1 MKKLYASFL
10 TAFATVSLLGQS
22 VETSGF
28 DPKEIRPDSTSTY
41 TVVLKDIN
49 GNISAEDIPMPDG
62 LQIIGQSRSQSFSMG
77 TSGTSSSTSLQYTV
91 RPLKEGIF
99 TVPEWSV
106 EYKGKTYTIAAATL
120 KVDESAPA
128 QQQAQQARDP
138 FGMRS
143 MFGLP
148 SGIRSQ
154 SQARQQ
160 TQTFDDSL
168 RNSANLEIK
177 LPREEIY
184 VGESVPCEL
193 IFSFDK
199 SILRNGF
206 RLAQLIPDIKKA
218 DAFDCPA
225 FTTDPT
231 VDEKSDPEK
240 VFIIYHTIVTP
251 LKVGSYDLDFSAK
264 GVFNRDIDIDDLMGM
279 SLIDRMMSMGGG
291 RQIPFEIQMPAKKI
305 NVLELPTQGKPE
317 NFTGAIGKFSLEDV
331 MVDPD
336 ALSVGD
342 PSIITAKLVGM
353 GNFGRISAP
362 ELDTG
367 GNWKNYKPKTSFADE
382 SNGQGYIG
390 IKTFEYTVVPTKPD
404 LKFAPKILFNY
415 FDPVSKKYVE
425 LPSKEIPVS
434 VAPTGRSNRAVQK
447 AQDNKKAEPEFAQ
460 NLDKNSQTREVDLL
474 KSPLFW
480 ILQAAILAALIAFIA
495 ARRRKLMLESNPEYA
510 KKLAYRKQCAYYLAK
525 ARDDANRNDAKAFFV
540 DARNALQY
548 SLTAADSDRESSS
561 LILREAREIM
571 QSRNFGQDDID
582 SINVFFDGADAITF
596 GGLDV
601 SKMDLKELDKSLNKT
616 CKLLEK

>member
-1 MKKLYASFL
+1 MKKLYASFFIA
-10 TAFATVSLLGQS
+10 TAYVALLGQS
-22 VETSGF
+22 IETSGF
-28 DPKEIRPDSTSTY
+28 DPKEIRPGSTSTY
-41 TVVLKDIN
+41 TVILKDIN
-49 GNISAEDIPMPDG
+49 GNISSDDIPMPDG

-106 EYKGKTYTIAAATL
+106 EYKGKTYKIAAATL

-128 QQQAQQARDP
+128 QQSAQPMGDP

-148 SGIRSQ
+148 SRTRTQ
-154 SQARQQ
+154 SAARQQ
-160 TQTFDDSL
+160 TQSFDDTL
-168 RNSANLEIK
+168 RSSANLEIK

-206 RLAQLIPDIKKA
+206 RLAQLAPDIKKA

-231 VDEKSDPEK
+231 VDEKSDPDK

-264 GVFNRDIDIDDLMGM
+264 GVFNRDMDIDDLMGM

-291 RQIPFEIQMPAKKI
+291 RQVPFEIQMPAKKI
-305 NVLELPTQGKPE
+305 NVLELPADGKPA

-331 MVDPD
+331 TVDPD

-342 PSIITAKLVGM
+342 PAIITAKLVGM
-353 GNFGRISAP
+353 GNFGRIEAP
-362 ELDTG
+362 NLDTG
-367 GNWKNYKPKTSFADE
+367 GDWKSYKPKTSFADE
-382 SNGQGYIG
+382 SNGQAYIG

-404 LKFAPKILFNY
+404 LKYAPKILFNY
-415 FDPVSKKYVE
+415 FDPISKKYVE

-447 AQDNKKAEPEFAQ
+447 AEESKSAEPEFAQ
-460 NLDKNSQTREVDLL
+460 ILDKNEKTHEIELL

-480 ILQAAILAALIAFIA
+480 GLQVAILAAIAFFIA
-495 ARRRKLMLESNPEYA
+495 KRRRKLLLENNPAYA
-510 KKLAYRKQCAYYLAK
+510 KKLAYRKQCSAYLAK
-525 ARDDANRNDAKAFFV
+525 ARDDASRNDAKAFFI
-540 DARNALQY
+540 DARTALQY
-548 SLTAADSDRESSS
+548 ALTADSERESSS

-571 QSRNFGQDDID
+571 QSLALEQADID
-582 SINVFFDGADAITF
+582 SANVFFDGADAITF

-601 SKMDLKELDKSLNKT
+601 SKTDLKELDKSLNKL